1 MKAVLITLVILG
13 WLLSLVLNWIN
24 CRQRERLAERADDL
38 EKKVAALKGQKDEHE
53 SGTATEARR

>member
-13 WLLSLVLNWIN
+13 WLLSLVLSWIN
-24 CRQRERLAERADDL
+24 CKQRERLAERADDL

-53 SGTATEARR
+53 SGTATEAIR